1 MLGRTLA
8 WPLAAAML
16 AHLSPTLSHA
26 QQAAEPAAQ
35 ELPPVEVVTKKST
48 PKKKQAAKKQAPK
61 QSAPAQISSPAPSP
75 EPSASGS
82 RGAETS
88 TSPVENYVAGVS
100 AAGTKTDT
108 PLRETPQSISVVG
121 KEQIRDQ
128 GVQNLNEA
136 LRYTPGVLADGF
148 GFDNRGDY
156 SIIRGVPADYY
167 LDGLRRG
174 FGTYYNS
181 IPIEPYSIER
191 VEVLRGPASMLYGQG
206 STGGIINAISKRP
219 MDTPY
224 GEITTEFGSFDF
236 KQVKFDFTGPLTSD
250 RRWLYRLTGLARDAD
265 TQVDFVENDRL
276 MIQPSLTFRP
286 QRDTSITVI
295 GHFRK
300 DQAGTV
306 QQFAPATG
314 TQFPNINGQRIDRS
328 NFLGEPGD
336 KYNTSSQSGTL
347 IVDHKF
353 SPNLKMHH
361 ASRYAVYDNDYDSH
375 LPAILTPYRGSVL
388 GYPDNGGYSNADQT
402 EVIRLF
408 TGIDQQ
414 TKVFNSDTNLTGTFS
429 TGAVHHKVTGG
440 YDHTTYR
447 LETNRTPGLVTNLG
461 YDNPTVN
468 FLRGITRANY
478 GPGFNIYSPN
488 YGRNAYLDFG
498 ALDFDVLGFNAEAAT
513 LTDPV
518 RYAEPDE
525 AQIQNGIYIQDQIRF
540 GPWIAVLGLRHDWL
554 RIRYEGSPDA
564 HETATTGRAGLMYE
578 FDFGLTPYVSYT
590 ESFTPQPGRPVI
602 TQNDLDTYTA
612 EDPPRR
618 PATPVEGE
626 QIEVGFKFQPNGA
639 PWMINASVYKLEESN
654 RVESPDTIATD
665 LQGSAI
671 EVKGFEI
678 EAIGQVTSNIK
689 AIASYA
695 YTDAKY
701 TEFPDPFSLK
711 KGTAVGGI
719 PKHTAAL
726 WGIYTVNEGFL
737 RGLSFG
743 AGVRYLG
750 SYTDTSPDLLSVVE
764 PSIPVSVQTIK
775 NPSYTLFDA
784 MVSYETEDWRWSLTA
799 QNLEDEYYVQSCTV
813 LRGDCAIGQART
825 IITGL
830 TYKF

>member
-336 KYNTSSQSGTL
+336 KYDTSSQSGTL

-353 SPNLKMHH
+353 SPDLEIHH

-375 LPAILTPYRGSVL
+375 LPAILTRFRAATL
-388 GYPDNGGYSNADQT
+388 GIDQYNGYINPEQT
-402 EVIRLF
+402 EVIRLY
-408 TGIDQQ
+408 TGLDQQ
-414 TKVFNSDTNLTGTFS
+414 TKVFNSDTHLTGTFS
-429 TGAVHHKVTGG
+429 TGPIHHKVTGG
-440 YDHTTYR
+440 YDHTTYQ
-447 LETNRTPGLVTNLG
+447 LEVNRTGGLVTNLG
-461 YDNPTVN
+461 PTYGN
-468 FLRGITRANY
+468 IF
-478 GPGFNIYSPN
+478 GPGFDIYNPS
-488 YGRNAYLDFG
+488 YGQVPAYLDFATG
-498 ALDFDVLGFNAEAAT
+498 MPTFD
-513 LTDPV
+513 PM
-518 RYAEPDE
+518 RSPEPDE
-525 AQIQNGIYIQDQIRF
+525 TQTQNGIYIQDQIRV
-540 GPWIAVLGLRHDWL
+540 GSWIAVLGLRHDWL
-554 RIRYEGSPDA
+554 RVEYEGSPDT
-564 HETATTGRAGLMYE
+564 HESATTGRAGLMYE

-602 TQNDLDTYTA
+602 VQNDFATFSNPNAPL
-612 EDPPRR
+612 R

-626 QIEVGFKFQPNGA
+626 QIEVGFKFQPRGA

-654 RVESPDTIATD
+654 RVDSPDTIYND

-695 YTDAKY
+695 YTDAEYSK
-701 TEFPDPFSLK
+701 FPEPFGLK
-711 KGTAVGGI
+711 KGTPVEGI
-719 PKHTAAL
+719 PKHSAAL
-726 WGIYTVNEGFL
+726 WGIYTFNEGFL

-743 AGVRYLG
+743 AGVRYVG
-750 SYTDTSPDLLSVVE
+750 TVTDTSPDLLSVVSGT
-764 PSIPVSVQTIK
+764 PQLQTIK

-784 MVSYETEDWRWSLTA
+784 MVSYETEYWRWSLTA

>member
-1 MLGRTLA
+1 MLGRVLA
-8 WPLAAAML
+8 WPLAFAML
-16 AHLSPTLSHA
+16 AHLSSTIALA

-35 ELPPVEVVTKKST
+35 ELPAVEVVTKKNT
-48 PKKKQAAKKQAPK
+48 PKKKQAAQKQAPK
-61 QSAPAQISSPAPSP
+61 QSAPVQASAPAPAP
-75 EPSASGS
+75 EPSDSGS
-82 RGAETS
+82 RGVETS

-181 IPIEPYSIER
+181 IPMEPYSLER

-206 STGGIINAISKRP
+206 STGGIINGISKRP

-250 RRWLYRLTGLARDAD
+250 KRWLYRVTGLARDAD

-314 TQFPNINGQRIDRS
+314 TQFPNINGEKISRS

-336 KYNTSSQSGTL
+336 KYDTSSQSGTL

-353 SPNLKMHH
+353 SPDLKMHH
-361 ASRYAVYDNDYDSH
+361 ASRFAVYDNDYDSH
-375 LPAILTPYRGSVL
+375 LPAILTPFRSFSL
-388 GYPDNGGYSNADQT
+388 GIPQFNGYINPEQT
-402 EVIRLF
+402 EVIRLY

-414 TKVFNSDTNLTGTFS
+414 TKVFNSDTSLTGTFA
-429 TGAVHHKVTGG
+429 TGPLHHKVTGG
-440 YDHTTYR
+440 YDHTTYQ
-447 LETNRTPGLVTNLG
+447 LEVNRTGGLVTNLG
-461 YDNPTVN
+461 TGFFGGAFGAGYDIYNPT
-468 FLRGITRANY
+468 Y
-478 GPGFNIYSPN
+478 GQVP
-488 YGRNAYLDFG
+488 AYLDF
-498 ALDFDVLGFNAEAAT
+498 ATFAAT
-513 LTDPV
+513 TDPM
-518 RYAEPDE
+518 RSPEPDE
-525 AQIQNGIYIQDQIRF
+525 AQIQNGIYIQDQIRV

-554 RIRYEGSPDA
+554 RIEFEGSPDA
-564 HETATTGRAGLMYE
+564 YETATTGRAGLMYE
-578 FDFGLTPYVSYT
+578 FGFGLTPYVSYT

-602 TQNDLDTYTA
+602 TQNDLATFASANPAT
-612 EDPPRR
+612 R

-639 PWMINASVYKLEESN
+639 PWMINASVYKLEEFN

-671 EVKGFEI
+671 EVNGFEI

-701 TEFPDPFSLK
+701 TEFPDPFALK

-719 PKHTAAL
+719 PKHTASL

-750 SYTDTSPDLLSVVE
+750 SYTDTSPDLLSVVFGN
-764 PSIPVSVQTIK
+764 PQMQTIK